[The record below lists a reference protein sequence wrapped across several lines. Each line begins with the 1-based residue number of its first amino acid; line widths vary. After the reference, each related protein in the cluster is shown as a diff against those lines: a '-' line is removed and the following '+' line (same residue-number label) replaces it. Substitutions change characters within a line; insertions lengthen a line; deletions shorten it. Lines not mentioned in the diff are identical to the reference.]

1 MKRDFVLVFALW
13 VVGVAAV
20 VSCSASQRRDARTAV
35 ELADEACD
43 VLVLLDDD
51 ATWACLGVDTL
62 QGVAERLMVQR
73 GKSPVTASS
82 GRVLRPAARDGGP
95 PEAAACL
102 RVARPGWEVRLV
114 DGGAAGAA
122 GEGGAP

>member
-1 MKRDFVLVFALW
+1 MRRDLAVICALW

-43 VLVLLDDD
+43 VLVLLDDG

-73 GKSPVTASS
+73 GKSPVGASS
-82 GRVLRPAARDGGP
+82 GRVLRPASAGAGP
-95 PEAAACL
+95 REAAACL